1 MRRVIVALASAT
13 VLALGVAAP
22 AAAVHHGNGNSYGNG
37 INVHCDASYGQLVK
51 AAKQSGHV
59 EGPVSGAKNFV
70 ESGLL
75 AAHCIDGD

>member
-1 MRRVIVALASAT
+1 VK
-13 VLALGVAAP
+13 
-22 AAAVHHGNGNSYGNG
+22 
-37 INVHCDASYGQLVK
+37 VHCDASYGQLVS

-75 AAHCIDGD
+75 AAHCIDIDG